1 MDLEHLCR
9 GIKERV
15 ALELRESTDAATR
28 HELLIAALCDVERIV
43 FPVLGQANG
52 VQGYRRL
59 QDMVMDL
66 VSSIAIPL
74 IKGGDRGAV
83 GALAKLAQTCP
94 DPLIGKKLAG
104 YAHELS
110 GRQTHRAGP
119 VSAARTAA
127 GLAGL
132 LAVAGVML
140 YLLWPYGASE
150 QVQLAQAQQIAEE
163 AEPKGQVQTGAQI
176 PTSAQAEQN
185 GDGEQRGR
193 GEQLSQRQERP
204 AAMLA
209 AAPAGD
215 MVTKVRVVD
224 NQVLVPV
231 TVKHG
236 GQAIRLELVL
246 DTGATR
252 TALHE
257 SVANRLPIDLRS
269 AANAQAELADGRV
282 VRSRIVRVDAV
293 TVGPYARPSMEVEL
307 ISYSGSSG
315 IHDGLL
321 GMDFLRKYRYQI
333 DMEHEMIR
341 WF

>member
-15 ALELRESTDAATR
+15 ALELRESTDSSAR
-28 HELLIAALCDVERIV
+28 QELLIAALSDVERIV
-43 FPVLGQANG
+43 FPALGQAEG
-52 VQGYRRL
+52 MPGYGRL
-59 QDMVMDL
+59 QDWVMDL

-74 IKGGDRGAV
+74 IKEGDHRGGA
-83 GALAKLAQTCP
+83 ALAQLADACP

-104 YAHELS
+104 YAQKLS
-110 GRQTHRAGP
+110 PRQTLRDTEASPG
-119 VSAARTAA
+119 RTIA
-127 GLAGL
+127 GLAGM
-132 LAVAGVML
+132 LAVAGLMW

-150 QVQLAQAQQIAEE
+150 QTQLAQAQQMAEE
-163 AEPKGQVQTGAQI
+163 AEPRR
-176 PTSAQAEQN
+176 QAEHREPLQPRATQEWE
-185 GDGEQRGR
+185 DEQRGT
-193 GEQLSQRQERP
+193 EQLSPRQER
-204 AAMLA
+204 
-209 AAPAGD
+209 AAPALATVPSGD
-215 MVTKVRVVD
+215 AVTKVRVVD

-257 SVANRLPIDLRS
+257 SVASRLPIDLRS

-282 VRSRIVRVDAV
+282 VRSKIVRVDAV
-293 TVGPYARPSMEVEL
+293 SVGPYAHASMDVEL
-307 ISYSGSSG
+307 IAYSGSVG
-315 IHDGLL
+315 MHDGLL
-321 GMDFLRKYRYQI
+321 GMDFLRKHRYQI